1 MLPSARLG
9 PAHGAQARRPEG
21 VRIPPRF
28 VLKQAHQGADGK
40 QQKLPKRAKY
50 TAVHGARVP
59 VFCNRKMQNGM
70 TTGTA
75 VGGKVWHG
83 SFANMA
89 VAAARRQKPGFWMQK
104 AYVCAASALGLEQ
117 AGGMYGSMPPDLV
130 TRPLDSSSIPCR

>member
-1 MLPSARLG
+1 MLPPARLV
-9 PAHGAQARRPEG
+9 PAHRAKAGRRKG

-59 VFCNRKMQNGM
+59 VFCNRKMQIGM

-75 VGGKVWHG
+75 VRGTFWHG
-83 SFANMA
+83 DFANMA

-104 AYVCAASALGLEQ
+104 AYVCAARALGLEQ
-117 AGGMYGSMPPDLV
+117 AGGM
-130 TRPLDSSSIPCR
+130 